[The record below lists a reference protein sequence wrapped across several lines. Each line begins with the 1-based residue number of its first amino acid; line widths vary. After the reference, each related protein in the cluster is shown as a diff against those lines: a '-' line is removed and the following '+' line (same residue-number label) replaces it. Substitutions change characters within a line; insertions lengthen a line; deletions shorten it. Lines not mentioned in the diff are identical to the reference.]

1 MPQLCHLENA
11 VGRNRQSHALS
22 HCHPAI
28 EVLSPEGGGLPRIA
42 GLDGPADKLAV
53 TLEGTTHV
61 GEE

>member
-1 MPQLCHLENA
+1 M
-11 VGRNRQSHALS
+11 GRNRQSHALS